1 LRRTLFPA
9 LPQAY
14 EHWLADRNTAALL
27 QTVTAAQSHWLDTAR
42 HLTSLYR
49 RDPLQ
54 GDAALNALAGGDLV
68 TLKR

>member
-1 LRRTLFPA
+1 LRRALFPA
-9 LPQAY
+9 LPLAY
-14 EHWLADRNTAALL
+14 EHWLVDHNTAALL

-42 HLTSLYR
+42 HLTSLFR

-54 GDAALNALAGGDLV
+54 GDAVLNALAGGDLV